1 MRDNNTFL
9 CALLFAVI
17 LGLLA
22 ADVATTDNRAKTD
35 GPMVALAS
43 RQKLP
48 VVLNGDTT
56 FVSLAKGDSVRV
68 IGITR
73 LTYHQD
79 VLVETARGDRGELD
93 ASQLPVRQLVIKGK
107 NKGDTLVSLTPKY
120 LGLTVHG
127 YSGRTAS
134 GEEAEVDGED
144 IIPLLEGWE
153 KYNLENNASTSV
165 TTQAAFEKSRG
176 KSLAELEKMYGAA
189 YDILVNSDGGR
200 KAGFRV
206 YAYGSDGRPYR
217 PTVTFTPEG
226 GADGFE
232 FEFIKSKANNG
243 WLLRNLPL
251 AGTIISMPVTKLL
264 TRSSI
269 YGIPTN
275 SGKPVPWYMYVL
287 LVVEII
293 ALLAWYLLP
302 PTLLVLLMGALLG
315 VPIVFRVFGNGALRV
330 LFVAVA
336 AVSAYWWMI
345 ALMAWGMHW
354 IFTLLVIPAVAYFT
368 RLSMSDISVRCT
380 KCGHLETVKFDHEEV
395 TGTEFVTKPYSEF
408 KGSVDSGTSY
418 DSFSQGI
425 TTLWSDGSKSYR
437 TVQKQ
442 VKLKHETS
450 SYDDYMVTFLVTH
463 KIIYF
468 KCANCGHV
476 ESYKDDLGEEVS
488 RQKTGSH
495 TERTT
500 EVDKIY

>member
-17 LGLLA
+17 LGLLV
-22 ADVATTDNRAKTD
+22 ADVSTTDNRAKTD

-68 IGITR
+68 IGFMR
-73 LTYHQD
+73 LTYSQRI
-79 VLVETARGDRGELD
+79 LVETAKGDRGELD
-93 ASQLPVRQLVIKGK
+93 ATQLPIKQVLVEGK
-107 NKGDTLVSLTPKY
+107 YKGDTLASLTAE
-120 LGLTVHG
+120 
-127 YSGRTAS
+127 YSGSRVSGYMGRTSS
-134 GEEAEVDGED
+134 GEEVKLDGKD
-144 IIPLLEGWE
+144 FVPLMEGWE
-153 KYNLENNASTSV
+153 KRNLDNNSSTSV
-165 TTQAAFEKSRG
+165 TTQSALEKCKG
-176 KSLAELEKMYGAA
+176 KTLTELEKKYGAA
-189 YDILVNSDGGR
+189 YQVLVNSDGSK

-217 PTVTFTPEG
+217 PVVSFDTEG
-226 GADGFE
+226 KANGFD
-232 FEFIKSKANNG
+232 FSLIKGKANNG
-243 WLLRNLPL
+243 WLLGNLPF
-251 AGTIISMPVTKLL
+251 AGLIIDMPITRLL
-264 TRSSI
+264 TRTDIYTTPVKTGQSI
-269 YGIPTN
+269 
-275 SGKPVPWYMYVL
+275 PWYIYILFVL
-287 LVVEII
+287 ALI

-302 PTLLVLLMGALLG
+302 PTLLILLMGALLRL
-315 VPIVFRVFGNGALRV
+315 PLVFRPFGNGALRV
-330 LFVAVA
+330 LFAAVA
-336 AVSAYWWMI
+336 AASAYWWMI

-354 IFTLLVIPAVAYFT
+354 IFTLPVIPVVWYFT
-368 RLSMSDISVRCT
+368 RMSMSDISVRCT

-425 TTLWSDGSKSYR
+425 TTLWSDGSRSYR

-476 ESYKDDLGEEVS
+476 ESYKDDLWEEVS

-495 TERTT
+495 TETTT

>member
-1 MRDNNTFL
+1 MRHNNTFL

-17 LGLLA
+17 LGLLV
-22 ADVATTDNRAKTD
+22 ADVTTTHNRLKTD
-35 GPMVALAS
+35 GPMVALS
-43 RQKLP
+43 GRQQLP
-48 VVLNGDTT
+48 VMLNGDTT
-56 FVSLAKGDSVRV
+56 LVSLAKGDSVR
-68 IGITR
+68 ILGITR
-73 LTYHQD
+73 LTHHQD
-79 VLVETARGDRGELD
+79 VLVETANGDRGELD
-93 ASQLPVRQLVIKGK
+93 ASQLPFKQLVVKGK
-107 NKGDTLVSLTPKY
+107 NKGDTLVGLTPQY
-120 LGLTVHG
+120 LGRSVSG
-127 YSGRTAS
+127 YTGRTSS
-134 GEEAEVDGED
+134 GKEVEVDGED
-144 IIPLLEGWE
+144 FIPLLKGWE
-153 KYNLENNASTSV
+153 DYNLENIASTSV
-165 TTQAAFEKSRG
+165 ATQRAFEKSRG
-176 KSLAELEKMYGAA
+176 KSLTELEKNYGAA
-189 YDILVNSDGGR
+189 YNVLVNSDGSG
-200 KAGFRV
+200 KASFSV
-206 YAYGSDGRPYR
+206 YAFGSDGKPYR

-226 GADGFE
+226 GADSFE
-232 FEFIKSKANNG
+232 FKLITSKANNG

-251 AGTIISMPVTKLL
+251 AGTIIDMPVTRTL

-269 YGIPTN
+269 YGIPTDT
-275 SGKPVPWYMYVL
+275 GKSVPWYMYAL
-287 LVVEII
+287 LVVKLI

-336 AVSAYWWMI
+336 AVSAYWWII

-354 IFTLLVIPAVAYFT
+354 IFTLLVIPAVWYFT

-418 DSFSQGI
+418 KSFSQGI
-425 TTLWSDGSKSYR
+425 TTLWSDGSRSYR

-442 VKLKHETS
+442 IKLKHETS

-476 ESYKDDLGEEVS
+476 ESYKDDLWEEVS

-495 TERTT
+495 TEHTT
-500 EVDKIY
+500 KVDKIF